1 MPQLVDSA
9 LSHSQSGEKTAQ
21 MRKKTNVITKTDST
35 SKPTTIMK
43 RPVRI
48 SALSLGLF
56 LGISAM
62 AGAVDQPL
70 PLSQRATQSV
80 IPPLP
85 DIKVGKFRYND
96 GFNTTSPGDDA
107 LQSLPLQEGL
117 TDYNSSE
124 YSSGSNDAVVHVK
137 ETRKMIKWK
146 GFDELDRRLLK
157 IALPLTATFAI
168 HPLVQALD
176 LFWVNRLGDALAVAG
191 QAAANQV
198 YGSSFWL
205 FSFLP
210 SVTATLVSK
219 KYASGDIEG
228 TQDAVCN
235 ALTVGFFI
243 SIVGSILL
251 FFNPEK
257 ALSSILKGKQKKQE
271 RI

>member
-1 MPQLVDSA
+1 
-9 LSHSQSGEKTAQ
+9 
-21 MRKKTNVITKTDST
+21 
-35 SKPTTIMK
+35 MK
-43 RPVRI
+43 RPVQI

-62 AGAVDQPL
+62 AGAVDQTS
-70 PLSQRATQSV
+70 PLSKRTTKSV
-80 IPPLP
+80 IPQLP
-85 DIKVGKFRYND
+85 DIEVEKFRYND
-96 GFNTTSPGDDA
+96 GFNTRNPGDDA
-107 LQSLPLQEGL
+107 LQPLPLQEGL

-124 YSSGSNDAVVHVK
+124 YSSGSNDTAVHAK
-137 ETRKMIKWK
+137 ETRKTIQWK

-168 HPLVQALD
+168 NPLVQALD

-235 ALTVGFFI
+235 ALVVGFFI
-243 SIVGSILL
+243 SIVGSTLL

-257 ALSSILKGKQKKQE
+257 ALSSILKGKLGKMQE
-271 RI
+271 CLNMM

>member
-1 MPQLVDSA
+1 MRLSDHVDGPHDHQPNV
-9 LSHSQSGEKTAQ
+9 LT
-21 MRKKTNVITKTDST
+21 KKNST
-35 SKPTTIMK
+35 SRTTTTMK
-43 RPVRI
+43 RQARI
-48 SALSLGLF
+48 SALSLGLL

-62 AGAVDQPL
+62 AGAVDQPI
-70 PLSQRATQSV
+70 PPSKRATKSV
-80 IPPLP
+80 FPPLP
-85 DIKVGKFRYND
+85 DIKVEKFRYND
-96 GFNTTSPGDDA
+96 GFNATDPGDVT
-107 LQSLPLQEGL
+107 LQPPPLQEGL

-124 YSSGSNDAVVHVK
+124 HSSGSNDAVVHAK
-137 ETRKMIKWK
+137 ETRKMIQWK

-219 KYASGDIEG
+219 KYASGDMEG

-243 SIVGSILL
+243 SIIGSSLL

-257 ALSSILKGKQKKQE
+257 ALSSILKGKQQNT
-271 RI
+271 RAHMM